1 MKKNIRSRTIFI
13 AAVTLAA
20 LYVIFLPHDRRLAL
34 ADFTDSKQISENVAK
49 NIRLGLDLK
58 GGIHLVM
65 QVQAEEAVQAHV
77 TVNAETVSKV
87 LPEKGI
93 EIAGDPV
100 VDTTAYTVTV
110 KVADAAK
117 AQEAAEELKKD
128 FNGTTLTQAPW
139 SASVNGDTITMTMSG
154 GEAQEIRQTAHQQA
168 MTIINNRIDQFG
180 VAEHVLQRHGAPTD
194 YQILLQL
201 PGVDDP
207 ERVKKLLQ
215 AESNLELRAMVGQ
228 AFYPTREAAMAAVG
242 DPSKN
247 EVLPVLE
254 RDEEEVGDEKAGDS
268 KAPKEAPGAAAPVQY
283 AVIEKEP
290 IVRGVDLR
298 DAVATP
304 SQFGGK
310 EWEINFTLKQNAAS
324 KFGEW
329 TGSHIGTNLAIVLN
343 GQVKSAPVIQGRI
356 DDRGQITGRFTQRS
370 SEDLALTLRSG
381 ALPARI
387 VYQEERT
394 VGPSLGAD
402 SIRQGLLSSV
412 LGLSSVCLFLLFY
425 YRGSGVNAI
434 VALVLNLL
442 LLMAGL
448 AAFNA
453 TLTLPGIAGIIL
465 TIGMAVDSNVLI
477 FERIREELR
486 NGKVVRSAV
495 DTGFGKAFT
504 TIMDTHVTTIV
515 SAVFLLVFGTGP
527 IRGYAVSLIIGLLA
541 NLFTAIFVSR
551 TIFTWIVH
559 RGPRP
564 AESLSI

>member
-1 MKKNIRSRTIFI
+1 MKKNIRSRAILI
-13 AAVTLAA
+13 AVTTLAA
-20 LYVIFLPHDRRLAL
+20 LYVIFLPHNRRPTL
-34 ADFTDSKQISENVAK
+34 ADFSDPNQISTNLGN
-49 NIRLGLDLK
+49 NIHLGLDLK

-77 TVNAETVSKV
+77 KTNAESVAKV

-93 EIAGDPV
+93 EVVGDPV
-100 VDTTAYTVTV
+100 VDTAAYSVVV

-117 AQEAAEELKKD
+117 AQEAADELKKD
-128 FNGTTLTQAPW
+128 FNGTTFTQAPW
-139 SASVNGDTITMTMSG
+139 STSVNGDTITLTMSG
-154 GEAQEIRQTAHQQA
+154 NEAQEIRKTAHQQA
-168 MTIINNRIDQFG
+168 KNIIDNRIDQFG
-180 VAEHVLQRHGAPTD
+180 VAEHILQTHGAPTD

-215 AESNLELRAMVGQ
+215 AESNLELRSMVGQ
-228 AFYPTREAAMAAVG
+228 GFYPTRESAQAAIG

-247 EVLPVLE
+247 EVLAVLE
-254 RDEEEVGDEKAGDS
+254 RDSDEGEEAEAAKPAQAS
-268 KAPKEAPGAAAPVQY
+268 APTQF

-298 DAVATP
+298 DAIATP
-304 SQFGGK
+304 SQYGGK

-356 DDRGQITGRFTQRS
+356 EDRGQITGRFSQRS
-370 SEDLALTLRSG
+370 AEDLALTLRSG

-402 SIRQGLLSSV
+402 SIRQGLLSSI
-412 LGLSSVCLFLLFY
+412 LGLSTVCLFLLFY
-425 YRGSGVNAI
+425 YRLSGVNAI
-434 VALVLNLL
+434 VALVLNLI

-448 AAFNA
+448 SAFGA

-465 TIGMAVDSNVLI
+465 LIGMAVDSNVLI

-527 IRGYAVSLIIGLLA
+527 IRGFAVTLIVGLLA
-541 NLFTAIFVSR
+541 NLFTAVFVSR
-551 TIFTWIVH
+551 TMFAYVVQ
-559 RGPRP
+559 RGARP